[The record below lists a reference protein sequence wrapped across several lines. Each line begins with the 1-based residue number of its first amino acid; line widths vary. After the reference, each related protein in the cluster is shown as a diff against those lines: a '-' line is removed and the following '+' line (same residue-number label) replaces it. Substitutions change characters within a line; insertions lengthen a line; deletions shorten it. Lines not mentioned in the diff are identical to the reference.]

1 MAEHIKRILT
11 MIGAII
17 ASRKTRGGLGLHL
30 ALGLLIGVLFFGMNT
45 FSTVFSTNASLNP
58 FLAAWL
64 PNFIFTGVAIFLYIR
79 APK

>member
-1 MAEHIKRILT
+1 MT

-30 ALGLLIGVLFFGMNT
+30 ALGFIIGTLFFGLNT
-45 FSTVFSTNASLNP
+45 FSAVFSTNADLNP

-64 PNFIFTGVAIFLYIR
+64 PNFVFFGVAIWLYIK